1 VLNVLFPLGQKSPVF
16 GGGGGGG
23 GGGGDSDSDKK
34 SSGRFTVTNPNTGE
48 VSRHSTK
55 AAAEAAAKASAEKS
69 GTTVKDTTSSRAPTS
84 SPRPST
90 RPSSP
95 PTSGSSSSDRA
106 APAPLPVPS
115 KPVKTTTPTPVA
127 SPRPVPGV
135 QPRTAPAP
143 LPVPSK
149 PVKTT
154 TSRPVAGGN
163 PFDSGNR
170 SGSSAP
176 TKSQTLSRTVTSGGN
191 PFDSGNRS
199 RPSAPSKPV
208 NVITPRPVTAD
219 QPRPRPDSV
228 RPIAAPG
235 VQPLPPVGGIANIGY
250 NTNSPSADNFARPPG
265 QDERVDRNRQ
275 GAAKY
280 ALQEAMAGGPPVP
293 DYLQPYLP
301 GGPAYDPARERD
313 TFMGRTLGG
322 VSDALGNVFSPNK
335 PESLAPT
342 RSPRPIMR
350 GTPVEPPSFGQRF
363 GDFLEGRRP
372 LVGLGGVFNSEGS
385 FADESGSGTSQ
396 MVNFSGGS
404 DNDTPA
410 TPVTPIAPV
419 EAPPADG
426 RPPWWPPYL
435 PWPPGPDSP
444 YAPIQPVAPVQPMP
458 VAAPVTF
465 QPYSTS
471 YSGLQSAISGA
482 QNPLMMGIGGMI
494 RRS

>member
-1 VLNVLFPLGQKSPVF
+1 MLNVLFPLGQKSPVF

-95 PTSGSSSSDRA
+95 PTSRSDSSPSK
-106 APAPLPVPS
+106 PAPSLPAPSKPAPSRPAPS
-115 KPVKTTTPTPVA
+115 KPVKTTTPKPVA

-135 QPRTAPAP
+135 QPRTAPPSRPA
-143 LPVPSK
+143 PSK

-154 TSRPVAGGN
+154 TP
-163 PFDSGNR
+163 
-170 SGSSAP
+170 
-176 TKSQTLSRTVTSGGN
+176 
-191 PFDSGNRS
+191 
-199 RPSAPSKPV
+199 KPV
-208 NVITPRPVTAD
+208 SNVIKPTPPKAVPVV
-219 QPRPRPDSV
+219 QPRTAP
-228 RPIAAPG
+228 APG
-235 VQPLPPVGGIANIGY
+235 ERAVPAVQPRPPVGGIANIGY

-265 QDERVDRNRQ
+265 QDEQVDRNRQ

-280 ALQEAMAGGPPVP
+280 ALQDAMAGGPPVP

-419 EAPPADG
+419 EAPPTDG

-482 QNPLMMGIGGMI
+482 QNPLMMGIGGII
-494 RRS
+494 RRP